1 MNAEIVIFGND
12 EDDDFLRKW
21 ANNTY
26 DNRIFG
32 YIIFIIIWNKS
43 KCLFR

>member
-12 EDDDFLRKW
+12 DDDDFLRKW

-32 YIIFIIIWNKS
+32 YIIFIII
-43 KCLFR
+43 